1 MTDPASPD
9 PTPGPPGP
17 TPGSPETTPGDP
29 TGSAAAPVYRA
40 PDPERGLR
48 GATSA
53 TLILQALTVLL
64 SIPVARNT
72 GSGTTAVG
80 VIIIVVLAL
89 AMIMACAFVK
99 KPWATA
105 MIVTLQVLTIAGW
118 FISGYL
124 GVVGVIFGIAFAVIF
139 WFRYEYRRRGA
150 AGQLPGQPNGPRP
163 PNPL

>member
-1 MTDPASPD
+1 MTVP
-9 PTPGPPGP
+9 
-17 TPGSPETTPGDP
+17 
-29 TGSAAAPVYRA
+29 APVRRP

-48 GATSA
+48 GAISA
-53 TLILQALTVLL
+53 TLILQAITVLL

-72 GSGTTAVG
+72 GSGTNAAG
-80 VIIIVVLAL
+80 VIVIVVLAL
-89 AMIMACAFVK
+89 AMIVGCAFVK

-105 MIVTLQVLTIAGW
+105 MVVALQVLTIAGW

-124 GVVGVIFGIAFAVIF
+124 GLVGVIFGIAFAVIF

-150 AGQLPGQPNGPRP
+150 AGQLPGQPAGPRA